1 MKNRMRIEL
10 RNELELQLLVKIA
23 NVIAIDDFE
32 VSIDESEL
40 NKEKKRRNQD
50 DNDGD
55 SIEIGWNRRR
65 R

>member
-10 RNELELQLLVKIA
+10 RSELELQRLVKIA

-40 NKEKKRRNQD
+40 KKEKKRRN
-50 DNDGD
+50 
-55 SIEIGWNRRR
+55 
-65 R
+65 